1 MKIGD
6 TVWEA
11 KWKCGKHKGFIED
24 FSKKT
29 SRIIM
34 AHTNRKDFSDTY
46 KDYLMFCK
54 VVLIEKYKEW

>member
-11 KWKCGKHKGFIED
+11 KWQCGKNKGFIEA

-29 SRIIM
+29 SRIII
-34 AHTNRKDFSDTY
+34 AHTNRQDFIDTY
-46 KDYLMFCK
+46 KDYLIFCK
-54 VVLIEKYKEW
+54 VVLIEKHKEW

>member
-11 KWKCGKHKGFIED
+11 KWEYGQHKGFVVG
-24 FSKKT
+24 FSENS
-29 SRIIM
+29 SRILV
-34 AHTNRKDFSDTY
+34 AHTNRKDFSDSY
-46 KDYLMFCK
+46 RDLYVFCK